1 MSKTQPS
8 QARSPKAKKARSKR
22 RNKRKR
28 IKHMRASSKRKTRR
42 RESLGKSSRSTNKAP
57 RRQKALRRRSPL
69 LPKITDDVY
78 ANLQLM
84 TYVQPLT
91 RPNSTSIP
99 SRLLPPSHSPFLL
112 EHTVTFRRGI
122 EGLERHVQDIMLT
135 LGQLVL
141 GEWVRMWLR
150 RLSLMK
156 KVRYK

>member
-1 MSKTQPS
+1 M
-8 QARSPKAKKARSKR
+8 
-22 RNKRKR
+22 
-28 IKHMRASSKRKTRR
+28 KHMGVSFKRKTRR
-42 RESLGKSSRSTNKAP
+42 REPQSLVKPSRNINRVPRRLKAP
-57 RRQKALRRRSPL
+57 RRRSPL

-84 TYVQPLT
+84 TYFQPLT

-141 GEWVRMWLR
+141 GELVRMWLR
-150 RLSLMK
+150 RLSLMSK
-156 KVRYK
+156 ARYK

>member
-8 QARSPKAKKARSKR
+8 QVRSPKARSKR

-42 RESLGKSSRSTNKAP
+42 RESLKKSSRSTNRVLRRRKAP
-57 RRQKALRRRSPL
+57 RRKSPL
-69 LPKITDDVY
+69 LPKIIDDVY

-84 TYVQPLT
+84 TYFQPLT

-99 SRLLPPSHSPFLL
+99 SRLLSPSHSPFLL

-150 RLSLMK
+150 RLSLMN